1 MDIQNKIDF
10 LLQRVKK
17 QTPNADVDK
26 IRRAYECANKAH
38 EGQKRKNG
46 DPYILS
52 RMERS

>member
-10 LLQRVKK
+10 LLQRVEK

-38 EGQKRKNG
+38 DGQKRKMAIRISFIQY
-46 DPYILS
+46 P
-52 RMERS
+52 